1 MEFRVPQFIDI
12 EDKIFGPFTWRQFL
26 FMVGGAGTGY
36 LLSKIFDV
44 FPVNMLLGLGTFGF
58 GLALAFYPKDRFG
71 KPFPQVVES
80 ALRFTLSE
88 KLYTWKRAPRQA
100 PEAKRLDTPR
110 GNDPLLGVSSVS
122 KGKLSDRAWNVSVG
136 KE

>member
-1 MEFRVPQFIDI
+1 MEFHVPQFIDI

-36 LLSKIFDV
+36 LLAKIFDI
-44 FPVNMLLGLGTFGF
+44 FPINALLGIGTFGF

-71 KPFPQVVES
+71 KPFSQVVES
-80 ALRFTLSE
+80 AMRYTLSK

-100 PEAKRLDTPR
+100 PEGKRLDTAR
-110 GNDPLLGVSSVS
+110 GHDPLLKVSGVSG
-122 KGKLSDRAWNVSVG
+122 GKLSDRAWNVSVG